1 MATHSSIL
9 AWEIHGQRSLVGL
22 WSMGSQKSRTRLSRW
37 HSKQMVKEKAR
48 FKFFWNL
55 SIKGKIKYR
64 LLKSLLFLC
73 IFQINVELCELFGTK
88 QIVISH
94 ASQTINPAE
103 STPSTIKTFL
113 SKHCAD
119 YPNDWDDHLQAVS
132 FAFNVTHL
140 VCICL

>member
-9 AWEIHGQRSLVGL
+9 AWEIHGQRSLAGL
-22 WSMGSQKSRTRLSRW
+22 WSMGSQKSRTWLSKW

-48 FKFFWNL
+48 FKFFWNP
-55 SIKGKIKYR
+55 SIKAKIKYK
-64 LLKSLLFLC
+64 LLKLLFFLY

-94 ASQTINPAE
+94 ASQRMNPTE
-103 STPSTIKTFL
+103 STSCTIKTFL

-119 YPNDWDDHLQAVS
+119 YPNDWDDHLSAVS

-140 VCICL
+140 VCIFL

>member
-9 AWEIHGQRSLVGL
+9 AWEIHRQRSLAGL
-22 WSMGSQKSRTRLSRW
+22 QSMGSQKSRTRLSNW
-37 HSKQMVKEKAR
+37 HSKQMVKEEAR
-48 FKFFWNL
+48 VKFLWNL
-55 SIKGKIKYR
+55 CIKGKIKYR

-73 IFQINVELCELFGTK
+73 IFQINGELCELFGTK

-94 ASQTINPAE
+94 ASQTVNPTE

-119 YPNDWDDHLQAVS
+119 YPNNWDDHLSAVS

-140 VCICL
+140 VCIFL